1 MSDRGGDT
9 ARPARPTR
17 PTITSNRAAR
27 TPLTP
32 RIAGTST
39 TTTRSVVSKT
49 TPTTRPEPSK
59 LTPRIKQEG
68 SPGKDAFSA
77 GNVTP
82 RSSARK
88 SRVDSSQST
97 PTQADEPSSLPRPTS
112 SLAFAHSRDE
122 RGGSI
127 SALGF
132 TSPQTGRPR
141 SIVSD
146 MGGSRGRSP
155 PLVNSPRRFD
165 FDPAPIDRS
174 IDSRFFHA
182 SDMPKTELVLKK
194 ADVKKPSTFVYA
206 DGQREGRR
214 SSRSSRATSPVLSA
228 VSEQRSSGPWIRA
241 ESISNPSKSPPLLSP
256 ALSTISSTSP
266 FFAAATGQ
274 RKPRSPSPSKENIH
288 LSYRKG
294 ASQIF
299 CTRPP
304 PRQTDTGGTVSVL
317 SGERRGS
324 SIIAIQAAT
333 PHRKSPSLSSIDS
346 GNSQQSRR
354 RSATTAIDG
363 ISTPSPLYQA
373 MKPATVPRIAKGAPP
388 AVDTSLSP
396 TSILPPPQSAITT
409 FSPTKATTI
418 SDLAADAR
426 RERKVLDL
434 EISNASLLALNASLE
449 REVRRQKTELKRFRR
464 LSRAGRFSL
473 GPENDRRAGRFS
485 EGLSVVGE
493 DGEDGGGYGEFGP
506 PSGFTDLYDDF
517 SGSSSSSFQSDDDA
531 EEEDESRSR
540 TSAGT
545 RDPLNPRI
553 RRGTDRLDRDEKRL
567 RVDLAKHKE
576 LLVQSQMM
584 NQSLKR
590 CLFTTEDMVREGKKA
605 LEYCVRVSD
614 VRIGGRILTG
624 HEDEEDGDR
633 SEEVDGG
640 EEILVVEDGLLQG
653 SEQTAEDF
661 MKVWK
666 DMGRLPSGEGSEGD
680 RDSGIEVD
688 RPVLLPHR
696 HIGAGLTSGGA
707 LESGRPPDSDTAAD
721 GDAGG

>member
-1 MSDRGGDT
+1 MSDRGNDT

-17 PTITSNRAAR
+17 PTIASNRAAR

-32 RIAGTST
+32 RVAGIST
-39 TTTRSVVSKT
+39 PTTRSAISKT
-49 TPTTRPEPSK
+49 TPTVRPEPSK
-59 LTPRIKQEG
+59 LTPRAKQEG
-68 SPGKDAFSA
+68 SPGKNVLSP

-97 PTQADEPSSLPRPTS
+97 PTQADEPSSLPRLTS

-132 TSPQTGRPR
+132 TSSQTGRPR

-155 PLVNSPRRFD
+155 PLVRSPKLFD
-165 FDPAPIDRS
+165 LDPARIDRS

-182 SDMPKTELVLKK
+182 SDLPKTEPAPKK
-194 ADVKKPSTFVYA
+194 VEVKKPSTFVYA

-241 ESISNPSKSPPLLSP
+241 ESVANPSTSPPLLSP
-256 ALSTISSTSP
+256 ALSTISNTSP

-274 RKPRSPSPSKENIH
+274 REPRSPSPSKENIH

-299 CTRPP
+299 GTRPP
-304 PRQTDTGGTVSVL
+304 PRQTDTGGTVSML
-317 SGERRGS
+317 SGERKGS
-324 SIIAIQAAT
+324 AIIASQAAT

-354 RSATTAIDG
+354 RSATTMIDS
-363 ISTPSPLYQA
+363 ISTPSPLHQT

-388 AVDTSLSP
+388 AIDTSLSP
-396 TSILPPPQSAITT
+396 TNILPPPQSALST

-434 EISNASLLALNASLE
+434 EISNASLLAINASLE

-473 GPENDRRAGRFS
+473 GPGNDRRAARFS

-493 DGEDGGGYGEFGP
+493 DGEDGGGYGDFGP

-517 SGSSSSSFQSDDDA
+517 SESSSSSLPSDDDDG
-531 EEEDESRSR
+531 EEEESRSR

-545 RDPLNPRI
+545 RDYLSPRTK
-553 RRGTDRLDRDEKRL
+553 RGTDRLDRDEKRL
-567 RVDLAKHKE
+567 RVDLAKHKD

-590 CLFTTEDMVREGKKA
+590 CLLTTEDMTREGKKA

-633 SEEVDGG
+633 SEEVDGA
-640 EEILVVEDGLLQG
+640 EEILVVEDELLQA

-666 DMGRLPSGEGSEGD
+666 DVGRLPSGEGSEGD

-688 RPVLLPHR
+688 RPVLLPHGY
-696 HIGAGLTSGGA
+696 IVVALTMGGA